1 MNASEATSPSH
12 HRSFDGGL
20 NVMPLLFSKAFSS
33 PAVPQVIHPETY
45 TEKGVIEN
53 SSLSFLLHQN
63 PHFPTHKKK
72 GPKSLNFVILETIW
86 TSQKGKKGWPGEDC
100 RFFCVFL
107 LFLSGE
113 LLGELWT
120 QIPVRMAPGALQS
133 CSTATVPLVAEMF
146 LASYFCSALGFLQGI
161 RQGCTTKIP
170 T

>member
-1 MNASEATSPSH
+1 MN
-12 HRSFDGGL
+12 
-20 NVMPLLFSKAFSS
+20 LL
-33 PAVPQVIHPETY
+33 
-45 TEKGVIEN
+45 KGI
-53 SSLSFLLHQN
+53 
-63 PHFPTHKKK
+63 
-72 GPKSLNFVILETIW
+72 
-86 TSQKGKKGWPGEDC
+86 KGWPGEDC

-170 T
+170 TWAPDGKSLYKLCILWVFTMYLRVMIYNPPRIPQEHHKYHGNTVRDTPNCPLSPSFHKD